1 MNNNDS
7 ANLILLVKSRLEQH
21 LDPTMLE
28 IADESIM
35 HVGHAGAQNGM
46 HHLAIKI
53 SSKALETM
61 PKLLAHKAIYSV
73 LGELMHTRIH
83 AVRIRII

>member
-1 MNNNDS
+1 MTNDDS
-7 ANLILLVKSRLEQH
+7 ADLILLVKSRLEQH

-28 IADESIM
+28 ITDESKM

-46 HHLAIKI
+46 KHLAIRI

-61 PKLLAHKAIYSV
+61 PKLLAHKAIYSA
-73 LGELMHTRIH
+73 LGELMDTRIH